1 MFQGVVS
8 SLIAQDQALI
18 DLIVVCISEL
28 TEHLN
33 KDEQFDVLIMGM
45 SILLN
50 ILDSSVYSST
60 ENAKAVELSAFDT
73 ILNVFLT

>member
-8 SLIAQDQALI
+8 SLIAQDQVLI
-18 DLIVVCISEL
+18 DLIVVCISGL
-28 TEHLN
+28 AEHLN

-50 ILDSSVYSST
+50 ILDSSAYPST
-60 ENAKAVELSAFDT
+60 RNAEAVESAAFDT
-73 ILNVFLT
+73 ILNVF